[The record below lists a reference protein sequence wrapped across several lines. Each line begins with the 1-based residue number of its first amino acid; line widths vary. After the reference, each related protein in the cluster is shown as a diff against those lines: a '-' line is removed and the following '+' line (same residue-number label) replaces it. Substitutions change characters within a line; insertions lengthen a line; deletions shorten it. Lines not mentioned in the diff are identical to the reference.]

1 MGAQH
6 GEDPGRP
13 RRVRHRNGLSG
24 RAVAVSRSRNHTE
37 SQIPYN
43 PWVGLCVVWCA
54 PRSIYREKY
63 VHNRIRRAAAVAFA
77 ASALAL
83 VAACGDG
90 AANDKDTKPRDETSA
105 ASEPASEPLSS
116 REAEKALLADSD
128 LPKGWKWDPELVIDG
143 TEEAAPEDLLAKPAD
158 ATCQPL
164 VDLFNSGRID
174 ADYKANAQAVFLKGK
189 SMITQDVSAYS
200 PDQAERAMTA
210 LGKTID
216 ECGTFDSQYGGE
228 KAKVTTKTLEVD
240 ETGDETL
247 GFSLKLEYGDMVVD
261 AEYGVVRDGANI
273 TGVQNNWVDDRGI
286 EAFEKGLA
294 KAAENL
300 RTARG

>member
-1 MGAQH
+1 M
-6 GEDPGRP
+6 
-13 RRVRHRNGLSG
+13 
-24 RAVAVSRSRNHTE
+24 
-37 SQIPYN
+37 
-43 PWVGLCVVWCA
+43 
-54 PRSIYREKY
+54 
-63 VHNRIRRAAAVAFA
+63 
-77 ASALAL
+77 
-83 VAACGDG
+83 
-90 AANDKDTKPRDETSA
+90 
-105 ASEPASEPLSS
+105 
-116 REAEKALLADSD
+116 
-128 LPKGWKWDPELVIDG
+128 
-143 TEEAAPEDLLAKPAD
+143 
-158 ATCQPL
+158 
-164 VDLFNSGRID
+164 DLFNSGRID